1 MSKLK
6 IALLLTLLLGLV
18 VSLATFAGGF
28 QVVKY
33 DDTSAK
39 IKQPAKSIST
49 PQFIFNGDFSY
60 WENGYPVAWDV
71 PTPVLTPGWSVHF
84 ANVDLTE
91 AGTREG
97 GMPAMPEGAGSPEG
111 AGPPGEEPHP
121 EGKEMPMKEKEPAI
135 GYNTGAGYFFRTG
148 ASGSQYA
155 GMSQQVSPK
164 LMDGNYFVQVHM
176 TAWEHNVQSEYNSVA
191 WYGFGYSKD
200 PSSVKEW
207 RELFPDTFVCANG
220 AAKCNYL
227 GRKETVFIHQ
237 GSYLHLW
244 MGMKFPDH
252 NAWTVFVVDDISITD
267 LSDGINVDITD
278 FVDDGDVTWDPRA
291 ER

>member
-6 IALLLTLLLGLV
+6 TALLLTLLLGLV
-18 VSLATFAGGF
+18 VSVATFAGGF
-28 QVVKY
+28 KVVKY
-33 DDTSAK
+33 EDTSAK
-39 IKQPAKSIST
+39 IKQPAKTVTT
-49 PQFIFNGDFSY
+49 PQYIWNGDFSY
-60 WENGYPVAWDV
+60 WDGGYPVAWDV

-97 GMPAMPEGAGSPEG
+97 GAPPLPEGAAPPAKDGEQQAPPKDMPD
-111 AGPPGEEPHP
+111 PPG
-121 EGKEMPMKEKEPAI
+121 
-135 GYNTGAGYFFRTG
+135 YNPGAGYFFRTG

-155 GMSQQVSPK
+155 GMSQQVSHE
-164 LMDGNYFVQVHM
+164 LVDGKYWVQVHM
-176 TAWEHNVQSEYNSVA
+176 TAWEHNVKSEYNSVA
-191 WYGFGYSKD
+191 WYGFGHSAD
-200 PSSVKEW
+200 PSSVHEW
-207 RELFPDTFVCANG
+207 RELFPDTYVCANG

-227 GRKETVFIHQ
+227 GRKEGVFIKQ
-237 GSYLHLW
+237 GSFLHLW

-252 NAWTVFVVDDISITD
+252 NAWTVFVVDDISISD
-267 LSDGINVDITD
+267 FSDGINVDITD